1 MQQGAVT
8 ASDSNCSS
16 NKVKIRTFLFFLK
29 KQYNQCL
36 CNYLTPLVQDSKQTK
51 IKPST

>member
-16 NKVKIRTFLFFLK
+16 NKVKIRTFFFYLK
-29 KQYNQCL
+29 KAIQPMSLQLSNPISPRFKTNQ
-36 CNYLTPLVQDSKQTK
+36 N
-51 IKPST
+51 